1 MHIFFAILPKNNL
14 KRYGGIAM
22 VTVLIRTTIIYLT
35 LLIALRLTGKRQVGE
50 LEISEL
56 VTTFMIS
63 ELATTPIQN
72 LSIPLIYSLI
82 PIILLLCTEI
92 ILSFLATKSA
102 TLKKMFFGNPSIII
116 KNGVIN
122 QRELSRLRIG
132 INELLG
138 ELRSKDVSDISHVDY
153 AILEQNGKLS
163 VFLKS
168 DRQQPCLKDFN
179 KAGEQEGICHAI
191 VIDGHINQTNLSY
204 ANKDSL
210 WLESYLHTNNINMK
224 KIFLM
229 TVNDVGQIS
238 IIYKE
243 EK

>member
-1 MHIFFAILPKNNL
+1 
-14 KRYGGIAM
+14 M
-22 VTVLIRTTIIYLT
+22 VTVLIRATIIYLT

-82 PIILLLCTEI
+82 PIVLLLCTEI
-92 ILSFLATKSA
+92 ILSFLATRSA

-122 QRELSRLRIG
+122 QKELSRLRIG

-138 ELRSKDVSDISHVDY
+138 ELRLKDVSDISYVDY

-168 DRQQPCLKDFN
+168 DRQQPCLKDLN
-179 KAGEQEGICHAI
+179 KKGDKEGICHAVI
-191 VIDGHINQTNLSY
+191 IDGKVNQTNLDY
-204 ANKDSL
+204 AGKDIL
-210 WLESYLHTNNINMK
+210 WLNSYLHTNNINMME
-224 KIFLM
+224 IFLM
-229 TVNDVGQIS
+229 TINDIGQIS

>member
-1 MHIFFAILPKNNL
+1 
-14 KRYGGIAM
+14 M
-22 VTVLIRTTIIYLT
+22 VTVLIRAIIIYLT

-72 LSIPLIYSLI
+72 LSIPLIYSLM

-92 ILSFLATKSA
+92 ILSFLATKSS
-102 TLKKMFFGNPSIII
+102 TLKRLFFGNPSIIVR
-116 KNGVIN
+116 NGVVN
-122 QRELSRLRIG
+122 QKELARLRIG

-138 ELRSKDVSDISHVDY
+138 ELRLKDVSDISYVDY

-168 DRQQPCLKDFN
+168 DRQEVCLKDLN
-179 KAGEQEGICHAI
+179 KKGDREGICHAVI
-191 VIDGHINQTNLSY
+191 VDGQVNESNLECAGKNS
-204 ANKDSL
+204 S
-210 WLESYLHTNNINMK
+210 WLKKYLCSNNINMK
-224 KIFLM
+224 EIFLM
-229 TVNDVGQIS
+229 TINDTGKIA

>member
-1 MHIFFAILPKNNL
+1 
-14 KRYGGIAM
+14 M
-22 VTVLIRTTIIYLT
+22 VTVLIRAIIIYLT

-56 VTTFMIS
+56 ITTFMIS

-102 TLKKMFFGNPSIII
+102 TLKKMFFGNPTIII
-116 KNGVIN
+116 KNGVVN
-122 QRELSRLRIG
+122 QKELARLRMGIG
-132 INELLG
+132 ELLG
-138 ELRSKDVSDISHVDY
+138 ELRLKDVSDISYVDY

-168 DRQQPCLKDFN
+168 DRQTPCLKDLN
-179 KAGEQEGICHAI
+179 KQGEQEGICHA
-191 VIDGHINQTNLSY
+191 VVVDGEVNQTALENSGKSLS
-204 ANKDSL
+204 
-210 WLESYLHTNNINMK
+210 WLKQYLNDRDINMK
-224 KIFLM
+224 EIFLL
-229 TVNDVGQIS
+229 TVNDLSQIT